1 MLRNWLVII
10 LFLLPVLGYAGK
22 KNKSIEC
29 TSSGECFWE
38 CQIPS
43 EVSGF
48 DSYESGYENSNNS
61 GAEDGEDLYGLNF
74 GDLDFGDLDFGDLDF
89 GDLGFSKRNK
99 KKVVKVSIDKSQNN
113 CCFYVFFDE
122 VDDDDAM
129 KIALFAYR
137 TPHKNNTLIKS
148 SDLGSEVVGSGSDV
162 VMIYNQKEN
171 FKEDEVGSIYLCK
184 VEYQLDQ
191 LNIIENDESSFV
203 ATLTPFKGFV
213 CDECNKIF
221 YKKETLSSHK
231 TGYHTGEQTC
241 HQCHP
246 PVKLKSAQALA
257 THNFSH
263 HSGEQTC
270 HQCHPPVKLKSAQAL
285 ATHNFSHH
293 SGEQTCHQCHP
304 PVKLKSAQALATHNF
319 RKHQKRKID
328 G

>member
-1 MLRNWLVII
+1 M
-10 LFLLPVLGYAGK
+10 
-22 KNKSIEC
+22 
-29 TSSGECFWE
+29 
-38 CQIPS
+38 
-43 EVSGF
+43 
-48 DSYESGYENSNNS
+48 
-61 GAEDGEDLYGLNF
+61 
-74 GDLDFGDLDFGDLDF
+74 
-89 GDLGFSKRNK
+89 
-99 KKVVKVSIDKSQNN
+99 VKVSIDKSQNN
-113 CCFYVFFDE
+113 CCFYVFFDD

-148 SDLGSEVVGSGSDV
+148 SDLGCEVVGSGSDV

-241 HQCHP
+241 
-246 PVKLKSAQALA
+246 PVCKEKLPNAQALSDHKRKEH
-257 THNFSH
+257 T
-263 HSGEQTC
+263 GEQTC
-270 HQCHPPVKLKSAQAL
+270 PVCKEKLPNAQAL
-285 ATHNFSHH
+285 SSH
-293 SGEQTCHQCHP
+293 
-304 PVKLKSAQALATHNF
+304 KSRYH
-319 RKHQKRKID
+319 RKRKVND
-328 G
+328 